1 MNKKYYSMTSY
12 KMSTNCVWLLITGGR
27 DSKDFIANPD
37 ILNVIELG
45 MIVTY
50 VMRDRCNREI
60 LTITIVSFFAHQ
72 K

>member
-45 MIVTY
+45 MIVT
-50 VMRDRCNREI
+50 CNARP
-60 LTITIVSFFAHQ
+60 LQS
-72 K
+72 